1 MDNEVMTLSETAKY
15 LKLAERTVLRMVHRN
30 GIPCAKV
37 ASQWRFLR
45 TVVDDWLITRM
56 KVVPQND
63 LAGLIASGLDI
74 VPLSRLIREELI
86 LTDLQPGPKDR
97 VLHQL
102 VQPLLEQKIIENG
115 EAFVEKLLQRERLV
129 STGIGKG
136 VAVPHLRK
144 PQDNPRGEPV
154 LVVGLCREGTDFD
167 ALDGRKTYL
176 FLLLCTDSEVVHL
189 RVLAKLNTILG
200 NPEALGRLTRAR
212 EKDEI
217 VRIFIKAEQAL
228 ALKV

>member
-1 MDNEVMTLSETAKY
+1 MDNEVITLSETAQY

-45 TVVDDWLITRM
+45 TVVDDWLIARM

-63 LAGLIASGLDI
+63 LAGLIASGSDI

-97 VLHQL
+97 VLHRL

-115 EAFVEKLLQRERLV
+115 EVFVEKLLQRERLV

-136 VAVPHLRK
+136 VAVPHLRR
-144 PQDNPRGEPV
+144 PQDNPRGGPV

-167 ALDGRKTYL
+167 ALDGRKTHL

-200 NPEALGRLTRAR
+200 NPEALGRLIRAR
-212 EKDEI
+212 KKDEI
-217 VRIFIKAEQAL
+217 VRIFIKADQAL